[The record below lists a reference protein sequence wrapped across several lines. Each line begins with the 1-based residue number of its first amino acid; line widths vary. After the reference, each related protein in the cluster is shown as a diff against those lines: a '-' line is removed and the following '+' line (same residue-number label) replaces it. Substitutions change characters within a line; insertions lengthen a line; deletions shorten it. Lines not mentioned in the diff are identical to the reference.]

1 MISVTKAKVMKQDA
15 PLELLL
21 WLSGISHARPAPMRS
36 GSIPG
41 LAQYGAVSGGV
52 SRRCSS
58 CPKALWLW
66 LWCRPEAVAPIGPP
80 SLEPPWGTGAA
91 LKKKERRCG
100 SRNRVSKERKSDTK
114 RQDTIKMFME

>member
-1 MISVTKAKVMKQDA
+1 MISVTTAKVMKQDA

-41 LAQYGAVSGGV
+41 LAQYSAVSGGV

-91 LKKKERRCG
+91 LKKKRTQMWKQEQSQQRE
-100 SRNRVSKERKSDTK
+100 KK
-114 RQDTIKMFME
+114 